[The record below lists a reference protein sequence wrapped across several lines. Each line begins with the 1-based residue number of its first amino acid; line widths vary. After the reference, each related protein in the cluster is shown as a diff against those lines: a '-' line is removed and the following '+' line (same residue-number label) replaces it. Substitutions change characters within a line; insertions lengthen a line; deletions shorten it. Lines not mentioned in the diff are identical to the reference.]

1 MCCSSSASAPEADPK
16 IGEAA
21 MMEAQTGQDMLQYAR
36 DTYADYAKRQDA
48 TDALNAKVANAQLDS
63 MNSNNA
69 WAAHLQDRQTNT
81 FEPLQDQY
89 IQEAQNY
96 DTPEKQEAAAAQAK
110 ADVMSSAATNNAANA
125 RSMASMGINPNSGRW
140 AGTQRSADLST
151 SVAAAGAMNGARQ
164 SVKDKAEAMRVNAIN
179 MGNGIAANATAA
191 SGTATTAGNSAVG
204 NNQSG
209 NNAFIA
215 GTGIMNTGFNGAM
228 SGYQGQAGALNS
240 QYGTQV
246 QAWGLGQQAQASS
259 SAGMGNLIGT
269 VAGAGIMA
277 F

>member
-1 MCCSSSASAPEADPK
+1 
-16 IGEAA
+16 
-21 MMEAQTGQDMLQYAR
+21 
-36 DTYADYAKRQDA
+36 
-48 TDALNAKVANAQLDS
+48 
-63 MNSNNA
+63 
-69 WAAHLQDRQTNT
+69 
-81 FEPLQDQY
+81 
-89 IQEAQNY
+89 
-96 DTPEKQEAAAAQAK
+96 
-110 ADVMSSAATNNAANA
+110 
-125 RSMASMGINPNSGRW
+125 
-140 AGTQRSADLST
+140 
-151 SVAAAGAMNGARQ
+151 
-164 SVKDKAEAMRVNAIN
+164 